1 MHSLHAPPSDI
12 PNQAELLNGG
22 AGRGRR
28 VTTEPAKRIGAGF
41 LVVRHPPLDISFCSV
56 TPTVTGSACPPLAL
70 LPTDLTNIVSE
81 AGFIHAINISKY
93 EPAHTPGAQLL
104 ERYAIGNFPACA
116 LPNLLPLVFRSLA
129 SQSTKSRHISAA
141 FSYKSAKIVSAHPR
155 QMPPRIVIY
164 RLAASDRSS
173 VAACNIKTLRL
184 RRHAKN

>member
-1 MHSLHAPPSDI
+1 
-12 PNQAELLNGG
+12 
-22 AGRGRR
+22 
-28 VTTEPAKRIGAGF
+28 
-41 LVVRHPPLDISFCSV
+41 
-56 TPTVTGSACPPLAL
+56 LAL

-141 FSYKSAKIVSAHPR
+141 FSYKSAKIVSAHPPADASPNR
-155 QMPPRIVIY
+155 NLPLGCIGPIQRSGLQHQDVTAAPSREKLNFVFPRT
-164 RLAASDRSS
+164 DF
-173 VAACNIKTLRL
+173 
-184 RRHAKN
+184 